1 MTERGWLEAREKVW
15 QRLEYSTAVQLFT
28 GEEGRCTWCHV
39 ILQKRHLHNSLPPCY
54 LVDIILKGDIW
65 TEFVVFTSSLIEMV
79 ILCIFLLLYRHFVIK
94 TRWNTINCSK
104 NDHISCSR
112 KLSFFFFF
120 FLIGTENVKQN
131 HIVLNETVLRWIQ
144 LMGNKWR
151 LRDHGDLTVT
161 LSGSGRRE
169 GAWAC
174 TLP

>member
-1 MTERGWLEAREKVW
+1 MWLAGSRRKSLTEARVLDCCSVIHWWGRSFSSSMYMMSCHPAE
-15 QRLEYSTAVQLFT
+15 ETFT
-28 GEEGRCTWCHV
+28 
-39 ILQKRHLHNSLPPCY
+39 HNLLPPCY

-79 ILCIFLLLYRHFVIK
+79 ILWIFLLLYRHFVIK

-104 NDHISCSR
+104 NDHICSG
-112 KLSFFFFF
+112 KLSLF
-120 FLIGTENVKQN
+120 FLIGTANVKQN
-131 HIVLNETVLRWIQ
+131 HIVLNETVLRWRQ

-169 GAWAC
+169 GAWAWAC